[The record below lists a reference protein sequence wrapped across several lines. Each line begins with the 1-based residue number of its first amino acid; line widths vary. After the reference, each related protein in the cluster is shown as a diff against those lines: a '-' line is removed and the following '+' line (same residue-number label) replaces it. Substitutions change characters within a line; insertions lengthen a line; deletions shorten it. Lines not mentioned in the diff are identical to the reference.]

1 MTVSAGRI
9 KDIANIQKLGHIE
22 FRTTDLERARDFY
35 VNLIGLHETARDDN
49 RVYLR
54 CTEDKQH
61 HTFVLR
67 KADSAGV
74 GHIGF
79 MVAEEGDLD
88 RMKLRFEELGLPTRW
103 AGNEMLGQGRTLRVQ
118 DRSASLSITT
128 PRSPRCHGWCS
139 SITCTRALRRPAS
152 IMPMC

>member
-1 MTVSAGRI
+1 MIVSTGRI

-49 RVYLR
+49 RIYLR

-79 MVAEEGDLD
+79 V
-88 RMKLRFEELGLPTRW
+88 
-103 AGNEMLGQGRTLRVQ
+103 V
-118 DRSASLSITT
+118 S
-128 PRSPRCHGWCS
+128 
-139 SITCTRALRRPAS
+139 
-152 IMPMC
+152 